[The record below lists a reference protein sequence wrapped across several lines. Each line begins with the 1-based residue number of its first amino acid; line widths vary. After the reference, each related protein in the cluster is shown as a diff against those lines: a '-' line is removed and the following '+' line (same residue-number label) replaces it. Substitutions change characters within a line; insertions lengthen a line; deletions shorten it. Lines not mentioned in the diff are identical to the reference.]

1 MCINSRFFRNGLV
14 LVIALSV
21 IGSACKTKKA
31 MPARVAEKPVALPKT
46 NNPMERFVGM
56 VVASKNNGAA
66 ISFSA
71 DVDYKDNKQE
81 VSLNVDLSAKR
92 GEYIYM
98 NAKAMGF
105 VNVARIIMRPDSIRI
120 LDLLNRKYISASYRY
135 MQAFSGVPL
144 TFENLQNLI
153 WANAAFDPTLFSRV
167 DSSSLPWQVFTAIN
181 SLSQRASYNREL
193 KAEDLQYTEVEKKVN
208 MKVQYR
214 QFSEVDGLRYPG
226 QILINIEGEK
236 KVECRF
242 AISNFATVVTK
253 EPQFVVPRSYKVMVY

>member
-1 MCINSRFFRNGLV
+1 MHISGKLLRNGIVFVMV
-14 LVIALSV
+14 LSLF
-21 IGSACKTKKA
+21 GSACKTKKA
-31 MPARVAEKPVALPKT
+31 VPARAAEKPVALPKT
-46 NNPMERFVGM
+46 TNPMERFVGM
-56 VVASKNNGAA
+56 VVASKNNGEAL
-66 ISFSA
+66 SFNA

-81 VSLNVDLSAKR
+81 VSLNVDLSARR

-98 NAKAMGF
+98 NAKAMGL
-105 VNVARIIMRPDSIRI
+105 VNVARIIMRPDSVRI

-144 TFENLQNLI
+144 SFENLQNLI

-167 DSSSLPWQVFTAIN
+167 DSASQPLQVFTAIS
-181 SLSQRASYNREL
+181 SLLQRAAYNREL
-193 KAEDLQYTEVEKKVN
+193 KTEELQYTEPEKKVN